1 MRGLPEKRSFGS
13 DFPFRNV
20 GQLTGLTSSRDVNP
34 SVLSGAYGGFSKV
47 WGVQV
52 IPFSAAVF
60 DSWAMPVVEFEWHY
74 KEILRH
80 LPYAAEDD
88 DLAELFPLR

>member
-1 MRGLPEKRSFGS
+1 VRGLPEKRSFGS